1 MVDPPEPELDGQFN
15 IHRESLQNKE
25 RYYIDHA
32 ERFDSGPA
40 RVLFRHSDTRKR
52 VEELSEIIR
61 IACELSASLW
71 KQKIFM
77 KCWSLEE
84 LQNIPFFVASREM
97 KAHHAYGLE
106 DQDTKL
112 DGGQV
117 QMVVQPALLAFGNEE
132 GKNYTEYKVW
142 AKAVV
147 LISKGHGL
155 DHEGL
160 ISMPR
165 R

>member
-1 MVDPPEPELDGQFN
+1 MIDPPEPELDGQPN
-15 IHRESLQNKE
+15 VHLESPQNKE
-25 RYYIDHA
+25 RFYVDHA
-32 ERFDSGPA
+32 ERFDSGLA
-40 RVLFRHSDTRKR
+40 RVLLRDSDTRKR

-61 IACELSASLW
+61 IAGELSASLW
-71 KQKIFM
+71 KQKIFIE
-77 KCWSLEE
+77 CWSLEE
-84 LQNIPFFVASREM
+84 LQNVPFSVASREM
-97 KAHHAYGLE
+97 RAHHAHGLE
-106 DQDTKL
+106 DKDTKL

-117 QMVVQPALLAFGNEE
+117 RMVVQPALLAFGNEE

-147 LISKGHGL
+147 MISKRHGL